1 MTNTD
6 MIVGYFSN
14 NVPKLDDYY
23 SVGQSTPSIQPAS
36 TVLNLISAESSR
48 ATGKTKITFTRLLSP
63 TSTSG

>member
-23 SVGQSTPSIQPAS
+23 SIGQSTPSKQPAG

-48 ATGKTKITFTRLLSP
+48 TSGKTTITFTRLLSP
-63 TSTSG
+63 SSSSG